1 MEAFFRSV
9 PALLIFPTIAAM
21 AWIRGG
27 VYGDMMVPT
36 VPWLLALVF
45 EVLLCFPQRHMGEDA
60 VQARHRC
67 WRHVGRDPAFFL
79 SLVFLVLVLGMAFLN
94 KGLCPTC
101 DYGQILNS
109 LTSSELSQ
117 MPDIMQE
124 KAPNPP
130 IPFAPFCMNLKQHFD
145 VFMWFFPALV
155 AMLAARHALL
165 GRGKRLLVE
174 MLVWNAAA
182 LAVFGFIERGTGAK
196 FVMMW
201 DQAEYDALVA
211 SIRVN
216 TGVSYARPD
225 PYFFATF
232 GYPNMA
238 GSYFMLAFALSIG
251 VWMTHVREVEAEP
264 QHDSKIQVT
273 RQRMLLRF
281 LRAHYALV
289 AVVLN
294 FLAVMFTFCRAAMSM
309 TLVISVLAFIYYICQ
324 MLFAHRNRARQLKRA
339 AFNIGGAV
347 ILLVVGVI
355 FSPDDKSVAVK
366 GAAAVADE
374 LGTLTA
380 VGMLERV
387 TGKSEAHS
395 RVAVELFKE
404 YPLFGCG
411 GWGYKHLS
419 LNRLAPMELRQMAIG
434 SANVH
439 NDYLQFLCEH
449 GAIGFFCLL
458 GIFICLV
465 VPLFRDWGRLHR
477 AARFLALENAPS
489 SPRAI
494 YCCPPGVVWTLIG
507 SFAVAFHAVAD
518 APLRSGAVLG
528 LFFTA
533 LACADGYMPSDLE
546 KRR

>member
-1 MEAFFRSV
+1 MDAFFRSV
-9 PALLIFPTIAAM
+9 PVLLIFPTIAAM

-27 VYGDMMVPT
+27 VFGDLMVPT
-36 VPWLLALVF
+36 IPWLLALVF

-60 VQARHRC
+60 VQARKRC

-79 SLVFLVLVLGMAFLN
+79 SLVFIVLVLGMAFLN

-109 LTSSELSQ
+109 LTPSELSQ
-117 MPDIMQE
+117 MPDILRD

-130 IPFAPFCMNLKQHFD
+130 IPFAPFCMNMKQHFD

-165 GRGKRLLVE
+165 GRGKRLLIE

-182 LAVFGFIERGTGAK
+182 LAVFGFIERSTGAK
-196 FVMMW
+196 FVMIW
-201 DQAEYDALVA
+201 DQAEYEVFLA
-211 SIRVN
+211 SLRAS
-216 TGVSYARPD
+216 TGISHAKAD
-225 PYFFATF
+225 PNFFATF
-232 GYPNMA
+232 GYSNMA

-273 RQRMLLRF
+273 RQRALLRF
-281 LRAHYALV
+281 IRAHYALV

-294 FLAVMFTFCRAAMSM
+294 FLAVMFTFCRAAISM
-309 TLVISVLAFIYYICQ
+309 TLAIAVLAFIYYICQ
-324 MLFAHRNRARQLKRA
+324 MLFAHRDRARQLKRA
-339 AFNIGGAV
+339 AINVGGAV
-347 ILLVVGVI
+347 ILLVIGVI

-366 GAAAVADE
+366 GASAVAEE
-374 LGTLTA
+374 LGTITT
-380 VGMLERV
+380 VGMLDRV
-387 TGKSEAHS
+387 TGKTEAHS
-395 RVAVELFKE
+395 RVSVELFKE

-411 GWGYKHLS
+411 GWGYKHLA
-419 LNRLAPMELRQMAIG
+419 LNRLEPMELNKMGIG

-449 GAIGFFCLL
+449 GAIGFGCLV
-458 GIFICLV
+458 GIFICLI

-477 AARFLALENAPS
+477 ASRFLSLENAPS

-494 YCCPPGVVWTLIG
+494 YCCPPGTLWTLLG
-507 SFAVAFHAVAD
+507 CFAVAFHAVAD

-533 LACADGYMPSDLE
+533 LACAGGYMPSNLE
-546 KRR
+546 KDR